1 MGHILLG
8 EILDYFNEIAPVKLQ
23 ESYDNS
29 GLLIGQRQQTISRAL
44 VTLDITEE
52 VMDEAIADGC
62 DLIIAHHPLIFKGI
76 KKLTGSNLTERLV
89 VKAIKNDIAIY
100 AIHTNL
106 DNVIDGVNGILAD
119 KLKVTNTK
127 ILSPKSSGLYKVITF
142 CPIDHMSNIQT
153 AMFNAG
159 AGHIGNYDSCS
170 YYTDGNGTFRA
181 LEGTNPFVG
190 NKNELHT
197 ENEYRLETIVPDSNL
212 SRVISAMIE
221 AHPYEE
227 PAYDIYKLE
236 NNAYDTGSGMIGELM
251 EEMDITSYLNFVKE
265 VLGTEYIKHNRLINR
280 KVKRVAIC
288 GGSGSFLIDD
298 AARQKADLF
307 ITSDIKYH
315 DYFEHVGNMTIAD
328 AGHFETEQPVKELI
342 YSLLK
347 KNFPNFALQISK
359 QSNNPVSFL

>member
-1 MGHILLG
+1 M
-8 EILDYFNEIAPVKLQ
+8 
-23 ESYDNS
+23 
-29 GLLIGQRQQTISRAL
+29 
-44 VTLDITEE
+44 
-52 VMDEAIADGC
+52 
-62 DLIIAHHPLIFKGI
+62 
-76 KKLTGSNLTERLV
+76 
-89 VKAIKNDIAIY
+89 
-100 AIHTNL
+100 
-106 DNVIDGVNGILAD
+106 
-119 KLKVTNTK
+119 
-127 ILSPKSSGLYKVITF
+127 
-142 CPIDHMSNIQT
+142 
-153 AMFNAG
+153 
-159 AGHIGNYDSCS
+159 
-170 YYTDGNGTFRA
+170 
-181 LEGTNPFVG
+181 G